1 MKYHLLIFICVCI
14 MSMSQ
19 SCVSHVEEELYPPE
33 NCDTVDVTYALD
45 VTPIIVNNC
54 YECHSGEFPS
64 SGIPL
69 DEYADVKKKVDDGTL
84 VGSIRHQQGYIP
96 MPEERP
102 ALPECEILTIEQ
114 WVAEG
119 APNN

>member
-1 MKYHLLIFICVCI
+1 MKYHLMILVCVCI
-14 MSMSQ
+14 MSISQ
-19 SCVSHVEEELYPPE
+19 SCVSHVEEELYPE
-33 NCDTVDVTYALD
+33 ECDTIAITYSLS
-45 VTPIIVNNC
+45 VTPIIEYNC

-69 DEYADVKKKVDDGTL
+69 DEYTDVKKKVDDGTL

-102 ALPECEILTIEQ
+102 ALPECEIQTIEK